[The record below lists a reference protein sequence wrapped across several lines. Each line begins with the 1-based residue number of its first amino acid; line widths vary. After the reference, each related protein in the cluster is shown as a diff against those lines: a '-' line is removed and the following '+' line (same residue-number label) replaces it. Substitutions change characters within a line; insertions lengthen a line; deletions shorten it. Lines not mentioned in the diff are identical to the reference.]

1 MKTISLKLPEALD
14 AKLRVAARKRSMNI
28 SSLVREALEA
38 FFGNGPR
45 ARNMSCLD
53 LAPDL
58 AGSVDSGVSDLS
70 YNKDH
75 LKEFG
80 K

>member
-14 AKLRVAARKRSMNI
+14 AKLRVAARKRSTHI
-28 SSLVREALEA
+28 SALVREALEA
-38 FFGNGPR
+38 FFDNAPGVR
-45 ARNMSCLD
+45 DMSCLD
-53 LAPDL
+53 LAPEL
-58 AGSVDSGVSDLS
+58 AGSIDSGVGDLS
-70 YNKDH
+70 YNKEH